1 MRFVPS
7 AMMTV
12 SSESV
17 SQRAAIRRLVP
28 QGGRSGSFRRAK
40 VPSPPPAR
48 DYAIER
54 TFRVRRQVLVRAS
67 VQGIDRVGTSSA
79 FSVANRSG
87 RARPRAVANGSIAL
101 PPATVRRADWSR
113 RISRSPHRAPTG
125 SSSTI
130 CTRLLS
136 PGAISRPSS
145 TATRP
150 VTLVAA
156 RCRWMGAQF
165 FSGFCSLCR
174 TRIRAS
180 NRRVGA
186 CDSGAAIQ
194 SPRLT
199 FARLRPCAT
208 MFRAQRCPA
217 PPVSASSFWA

>member
-1 MRFVPS
+1 
-7 AMMTV
+7 MTV

-17 SQRAAIRRLVP
+17 SQRACDTPIGASGRPIRFISTPRQSSVASAGERL
-28 QGGRSGSFRRAK
+28 RDRANGSSSTPEGACSSRAC
-40 VPSPPPAR
+40 
-48 DYAIER
+48 
-54 TFRVRRQVLVRAS
+54 RAS
-67 VQGIDRVGTSSA
+67 TASGTSSA

-150 VTLVAA
+150 VTSVAA
-156 RCRWMGAQF
+156 RCRWIGVQF

-199 FARLRPCAT
+199 FARLSPCAA